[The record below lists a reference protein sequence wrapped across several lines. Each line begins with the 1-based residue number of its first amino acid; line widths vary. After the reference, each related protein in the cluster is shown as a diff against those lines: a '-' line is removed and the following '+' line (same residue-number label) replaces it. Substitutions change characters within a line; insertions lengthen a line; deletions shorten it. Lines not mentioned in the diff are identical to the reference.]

1 MLQFL
6 CYFINTLSGKVQNEL
21 SLEASQSEVR
31 LSELSVSFI
40 DSFACGTVR

>member
-1 MLQFL
+1 MIQFYVISL
-6 CYFINTLSGKVQNEL
+6 TLSGKVQNEL
-21 SLEASQSEVR
+21 SLEITECEVM